1 MEEYQIYAILVG
13 VHYNHGGR
21 RSQNAVFGKRQ
32 IIISANKPKRKWKEQ
47 KLYYF
52 SLFGYK
58 DKVER
63 KWRKEKSIFIIL
75 YFFLSKFTLFDR
87 KIAG

>member
-1 MEEYQIYAILVG
+1 MGEED
-13 VHYNHGGR
+13 
-21 RSQNAVFGKRQ
+21 FGKRQ
-32 IIISANKPKRKWKEQ
+32 ITISENNPKRKWKEQ

-75 YFFLSKFTLFDR
+75 YFFLSKFTFFDR
-87 KIAG
+87 KIAGLWIPLVLNIKARSDLAKNC